1 MQSIEELFSRY
12 FRQVYG
18 FALSLTRDEGEAE
31 DLAQQTFFKALEKI
45 DSFQGRSDPATW
57 LCSIAKNEYFNRRR
71 RRCRELPLEPD
82 APLPSGGDGSV
93 EERLQ
98 NKEQT
103 MLLYR
108 HLHTLPEPYREVFM
122 LRVFSELK
130 YGQIASL
137 FGKTESWAR
146 VTYYRAK
153 QDLQRRM
160 KEENDESDIF

>member
-1 MQSIEELFSRY
+1 MQSFEELFSRY

-31 DLAQQTFFKALEKI
+31 DLAQHTFYKALEKI

-57 LCSIAKNEYFNRRR
+57 LCSIAKNEYFNRQRR
-71 RRCRELPLEPD
+71 KREFPLETAVPTC
-82 APLPSGGDGSV
+82 PSGDESV
-93 EERLQ
+93 EMTVQRSD
-98 NKEQT
+98 QT
-103 MLLYR
+103 MRIHR
-108 HLHTLPEPYREVFM
+108 HLHTLSEPYREVFM

-160 KEENDESDIF
+160 KEEDDE

>member
-1 MQSIEELFSRY
+1 MQSFEELFSRY

-18 FALSLTRDEGEAE
+18 FALSLTRDEAEAE
-31 DLAQQTFFKALEKI
+31 DLAQHTFYKALEKI

-57 LCSIAKNEYFNRRR
+57 LCSIAKNEYFNRQRR
-71 RRCRELPLEPD
+71 KRELPLETD
-82 APLPSGGDGSV
+82 VSACLSGDESV
-93 EERLQ
+93 EMTVQRSDQ
-98 NKEQT
+98 A
-103 MLLYR
+103 MRIHR
-108 HLHTLPEPYREVFM
+108 HLHTLSEPYREVFM

-160 KEENDESDIF
+160 KEVDDESYKF

>member
-1 MQSIEELFSRY
+1 MQTFEELFSRY

-18 FALSLTRDEGEAE
+18 FSLSLTRDEAEAE
-31 DLAQQTFFKALEKI
+31 DLAQHTFYKALEKI

-71 RRCRELPLEPD
+71 KRRELPLEGD
-82 APLPSGGDGSV
+82 APVCTAGDESV
-93 EERLQ
+93 EMAVQRSDEAMRVH
-98 NKEQT
+98 
-103 MLLYR
+103 R
-108 HLHTLPEPYREVFM
+108 HLHTLSEPYREVFM

-160 KEENDESDIF
+160 KEEDDE

>member
-1 MQSIEELFSRY
+1 MQSFEELFSRY

-18 FALSLTRDEGEAE
+18 FALSLTRDEAEAE
-31 DLAQQTFFKALEKI
+31 DLAQHTFYKALEKI

-57 LCSIAKNEYFNRRR
+57 LCSIAKNEYFNRQRR
-71 RRCRELPLEPD
+71 KRELPLETDVP
-82 APLPSGGDGSV
+82 DGSSGDESV
-93 EERLQ
+93 EMTVQRSDQ
-98 NKEQT
+98 A
-103 MLLYR
+103 MRIHR
-108 HLHTLPEPYREVFM
+108 HLHTLSEPYREVFM

-160 KEENDESDIF
+160 KEEDDE

>member
-1 MQSIEELFSRY
+1 MQSFEELFSRY

-18 FALSLTRDEGEAE
+18 FALSLTRDEAEAE
-31 DLAQQTFFKALEKI
+31 DLAQHTFYKALEKI

-57 LCSIAKNEYFNRRR
+57 LCSIAKNEYFNRLRR
-71 RRCRELPLEPD
+71 KRELPLEPD
-82 APLPSGGDGSV
+82 RPACTSGDESV
-93 EERLQ
+93 EMKIQRGDQ
-98 NKEQT
+98 A
-103 MLLYR
+103 MRIHR
-108 HLHTLPEPYREVFM
+108 HLHTLSEPYREVFM

-160 KEENDESDIF
+160 KEEDDE

>member
-1 MQSIEELFSRY
+1 MQTFEELFSRY
-12 FRQVYG
+12 FRQVHG
-18 FALSLTRDEGEAE
+18 FALSLTRDEAEAE
-31 DLAQQTFFKALEKI
+31 ELTQHTFYKALEKI

-71 RRCRELPLEPD
+71 KRRELPLETD
-82 APLPSGGDGSV
+82 APVCTAGDESV
-93 EERLQ
+93 EMTVQRSDEAMRIH
-98 NKEQT
+98 
-103 MLLYR
+103 R
-108 HLHTLPEPYREVFM
+108 HLHTLSEPYREVFM
-122 LRVFSELK
+122 LRVFSELR

-160 KEENDESDIF
+160 KEEDDE

>member
-1 MQSIEELFSRY
+1 MQSFEELFSRY

-31 DLAQQTFFKALEKI
+31 ELAQHTFYKALEKI
-45 DSFQGRSDPATW
+45 DGFQGRSDPATW
-57 LCSIAKNEYFNRRR
+57 LCSIAKNEYFNRLRR
-71 RRCRELPLEPD
+71 KREVPLAPD
-82 APLPSGGDGSV
+82 MLAVSGEDSV
-93 EERLQ
+93 ERTVQRGDEAMRVH
-98 NKEQT
+98 
-103 MLLYR
+103 R
-108 HLHTLPEPYREVFM
+108 HLHSLAEPYREVFM

-160 KEENDESDIF
+160 KEEDDE

>member
-1 MQSIEELFSRY
+1 MQSFEELFSRY

-18 FALSLTRDEGEAE
+18 FSLSLTRDEGEAE
-31 DLAQQTFFKALEKI
+31 ELTQHTFYKALEKI

-57 LCSIAKNEYFNRRR
+57 LCSIAKNEYFNRCRKK
-71 RRCRELPLEPD
+71 RELPLEPD
-82 APLPSGGDGSV
+82 MTAAGEEAVEMTVQRGD
-93 EERLQ
+93 EAMRIH
-98 NKEQT
+98 
-103 MLLYR
+103 R
-108 HLHTLPEPYREVFM
+108 HLHTLSEPYREVFM

-160 KEENDESDIF
+160 KEEDDEQYMF

>member
-1 MQSIEELFSRY
+1 MQSFEELFSRY

-31 DLAQQTFFKALEKI
+31 DLAQHTFYKALEKI

-57 LCSIAKNEYFNRRR
+57 LCSIAKNEYFNRQRR
-71 RRCRELPLEPD
+71 RREFPLESD
-82 APLPSGGDGSV
+82 VSACPSGDESV
-93 EERLQ
+93 ETAVQRGDEAMRIH
-98 NKEQT
+98 
-103 MLLYR
+103 R
-108 HLHTLPEPYREVFM
+108 HLHTLSEPYREVFM
-122 LRVFSELK
+122 LRVFSELR

-160 KEENDESDIF
+160 KEEDDE

>member
-1 MQSIEELFSRY
+1 M
-12 FRQVYG
+12 
-18 FALSLTRDEGEAE
+18 DM
-31 DLAQQTFFKALEKI
+31 
-45 DSFQGRSDPATW
+45 
-57 LCSIAKNEYFNRRR
+57 
-71 RRCRELPLEPD
+71 
-82 APLPSGGDGSV
+82 PLPSGGDGSV
-93 EERLQ
+93 EDRLQ
-98 NKEQT
+98 KKEQT

-108 HLHTLPEPYREVFM
+108 QLHTLPEPYREVFM

-160 KEENDESDIF
+160 KEENDE

>member
-1 MQSIEELFSRY
+1 MQSFEELFSRY

-18 FALSLTRDEGEAE
+18 FALSLTRDEREAE
-31 DLAQQTFFKALEKI
+31 DLAQHTFYKALEKI

-71 RRCRELPLEPD
+71 KQGLPLETD
-82 APLPSGGDGSV
+82 VRARPSGGESV
-93 EERLQ
+93 EMTVQRSDQ
-98 NKEQT
+98 A
-103 MLLYR
+103 MRIHR
-108 HLHTLPEPYREVFM
+108 HLHTLSEPYREVFM

-160 KEENDESDIF
+160 KEEDDE